1 MLLHG
6 YWTNGAVI
14 QQNSPYHITGWE
26 RAADCVTAVLRQQSN
41 GEEICRSEA
50 LVQDGFFSIE
60 MPPMAGALTGYL
72 LEITGSCQCTLT
84 DICFG
89 EVWIT
94 AGQSNMA
101 FALGDTLDRCQAD
114 DKYSEWIR
122 YFRCEKPEDATAPTT
137 THRETIP
144 QSQLKGTPWQRA
156 DNQDN
161 AAGMSAVGFYL
172 ASELLEKLQVPV
184 GMVDT
189 AMGGTTIEAW
199 LPRTSIE
206 QSTDLKA
213 HLQASGRY
221 LDIENMNT
229 LGERNYTQMTGLF
242 NERIAPLFP
251 LAFRAVAWLQGESSA
266 ADSAET
272 DFYRR
277 ALTQLITSWRRGL
290 QENIP
295 FLTMHIAAENYQFS
309 PLAVPRLN
317 EAISKVA
324 GELAQVWAVPVY
336 DLPLNWIFA
345 DRPGGHPIHPSC
357 KQPYGMRLAQLAL
370 YQIYGKGAPAQAP
383 AMRQVDIRGHRVLVR
398 FAPVGEGL
406 RCTGRK
412 LHGFTL
418 CGGNGIH
425 LEADAEIINADTVAV
440 SHPAIDDPVG
450 VSYGFA
456 LYNQSADLVGWGDI
470 PAIPFRMDTLSEPVY
485 TEPREWLWCD
495 RLAVFQ
501 SCFEPAL
508 GGAGS
513 VPLWKAGAFGTVETL
528 TCGEGIAWTYKTE
541 KTLDSLVSI
550 GPNLQLAGRWHNLE
564 TVDTMSVTVWNPD
577 GWEKRFVGVLIQ
589 TLRGNRYYLP
599 ILCGTQRKHSQ
610 PLPPCSRV
618 SYRVDLKSFLGCYLL
633 PERKVPAD
641 LSDIITLEFVFQDPQ
656 QKMGKLHLTELTLG
670 FLAPDDRK

>member
-26 RAADCVTAVLRQQSN
+26 RAAGCVTAVLRQQSN
-41 GEEICRSEA
+41 GAEICRSEA

-114 DKYSEWIR
+114 GKYSEWIR

-251 LAFRAVAWLQGESSA
+251 LTFRAVAWLQGESSA

-277 ALTQLITSWRRGL
+277 ALTRLITSWRRGL
-290 QENIP
+290 QQNVP

-309 PLAVPRLN
+309 SLAVPRLN
-317 EAISKVA
+317 EAISMVA
-324 GELAQVWAVPVY
+324 KEMPDVWEVPVY
-336 DLPLNWIFA
+336 DLPLDWIFEN
-345 DRPGGHPIHPSC
+345 RPGGHPIHPSC
-357 KQPYGMRLAQLAL
+357 KHPYGMRLARIAL
-370 YQIYGKGAPAQAP
+370 GQVYGAGTPAQAP
-383 AMRQVDIRGHRVLVR
+383 AIRRFYRDGSRVLVQ

-406 RCTGRK
+406 RCK
-412 LHGFTL
+412 DEALYGFTL
-418 CGGNGIH
+418 CGENGIH
-425 LEADAEIINADTVAV
+425 LEANAEIVGEDTVAV
-440 SHPAIDDPVG
+440 SHPAILHPVG
-450 VSYGFA
+450 VSYGFS
-456 LYNQSADLVGWGDI
+456 LYNQRANLLGCGDI
-470 PAIPFRMDTLSEPVY
+470 PAIPFRQDSLPNAIY
-485 TEPREWLWCD
+485 TEPREWLRCD
-495 RLAVFQ
+495 CLDVFQ
-501 SCFEPAL
+501 NCFEPAL
-508 GGAGS
+508 GGAGKVS
-513 VPLWKAGAFGTVETL
+513 LWRTGSFGNIQL
-528 TCGEGIAWTYKTE
+528 LDSQEGICWTYRTE
-541 KTLDSLVSI
+541 KTMDSYVSI
-550 GPNLQLAGRWHNLE
+550 APNLQLAGRYHNLD

-577 GWEKRFVGVLIQ
+577 SCDKRFVGVLVQ
-589 TLRGNRYYLP
+589 TLRGKRYYLP
-599 ILCGTQRKHSQ
+599 IICGTERVHSQ
-610 PLPPCSRV
+610 PLPAGKMMT
-618 SYRVDLKSFLGCYLL
+618 YRVDLKAFLGCYLL
-633 PERKVPAD
+633 PEAKMPAD
-641 LSDIITLEFVFQDPQ
+641 LSDVIALELVFQDTQ
-656 QKMGKLHLTELTLG
+656 TQTGRLCLKDLTLG
-670 FLAPDDRK
+670 FYTQDDKK